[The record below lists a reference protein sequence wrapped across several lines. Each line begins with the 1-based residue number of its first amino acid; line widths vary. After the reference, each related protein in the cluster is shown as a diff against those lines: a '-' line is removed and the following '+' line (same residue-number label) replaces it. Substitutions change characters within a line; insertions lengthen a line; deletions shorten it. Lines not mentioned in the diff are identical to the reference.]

1 MTASMRSETCVKTI
15 CSKVFWIFSRT
26 LVSNQVPDPLS
37 TGYRILE
44 YRLYGEFVW
53 VIADA

>member
-1 MTASMRSETCVKTI
+1 MTASMRYETGAKTVCSE
-15 CSKVFWIFSRT
+15 VFGIFSRALPT
-26 LVSNQVPDPLS
+26 KQVPDPSS